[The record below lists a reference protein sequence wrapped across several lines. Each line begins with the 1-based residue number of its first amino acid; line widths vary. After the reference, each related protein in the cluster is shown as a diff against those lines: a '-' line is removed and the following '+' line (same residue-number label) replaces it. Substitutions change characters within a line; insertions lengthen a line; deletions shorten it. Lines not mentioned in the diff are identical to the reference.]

1 MRFASAPAPLAASLL
16 GMGLSTGLWT
26 GLSPGL
32 AAAVS
37 PAAPIHVQRYAMG
50 TMFEI
55 VAYHDPR
62 GEAER
67 AINAA
72 MTEIERLDAVMSHYR
87 PDSGLA
93 RLIRT
98 APHGPVA
105 TDPALYD
112 VIQQSLQFSRLSRGR
127 FDITIGPLVELWKRA
142 YAEDTRPSDDDV
154 AAARRCVGFEQIEL
168 TAPDR
173 VRFRSACLRLDLGAI
188 GKGYAVDRAM
198 AILER
203 AGLRNVLIDAG
214 SSSIAVRGTPPG
226 AAGWSVRL
234 GAGSRTVLLTAGSLS
249 TSQQQLVP
257 FASTPGA
264 FGEIVDPSTAAPAA
278 TRSAVTVIAPS
289 AATSDALS
297 TTLLLL
303 PRNEGES
310 LLANFP
316 DASAI
321 WIAPSGEL
329 VGGVRHERFRFL
341 PLFQQEERRNGEGS
355 FRKNLR
361 SSAPPVLS
369 GTRTP

>member
-16 GMGLSTGLWT
+16 GIFLSTGLWT
-26 GLSPGL
+26 AFSPGL

-67 AINAA
+67 AIGAA

-87 PDSGLA
+87 PDSDLA

-112 VIQQSLQFSRLSRGR
+112 VIVQSLEFSRLSRGR

-142 YAEDTRPSDDDV
+142 YAEDTRPSDDEV

-214 SSSIAVRGTPPG
+214 GSSIAARGTPPG

-234 GAGSRTVLLTAGSLS
+234 GSGRSRTVLLTAGSLS

-257 FASTPGA
+257 FNATPDA
-264 FGEIVDPSTAAPAA
+264 FGEIVDPATAAPA
-278 TRSAVTVIAPS
+278 TGRSAVTVIAPR
-289 AATSDALS
+289 ATVSDALS
-297 TTLLLL
+297 TTLLLV
-303 PRNEGES
+303 PREDV
-310 LLANFP
+310 A
-316 DASAI
+316 
-321 WIAPSGEL
+321 
-329 VGGVRHERFRFL
+329 R
-341 PLFQQEERRNGEGS
+341 
-355 FRKNLR
+355 
-361 SSAPPVLS
+361 VLS
-369 GTRTP
+369 GFPDVSVVWTASSGEITAGYRHDRVRFSPPQ